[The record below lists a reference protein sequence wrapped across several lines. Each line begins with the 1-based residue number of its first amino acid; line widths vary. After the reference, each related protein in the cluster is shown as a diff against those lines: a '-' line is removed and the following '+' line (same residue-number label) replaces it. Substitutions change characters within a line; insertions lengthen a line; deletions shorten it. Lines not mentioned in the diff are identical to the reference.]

1 MCKLNIKKFIFIFL
15 FFSELLTKYGNK
27 SLKIKQTKYMENLQ
41 NSKSGK
47 IIKSA
52 FFLTIAGFISKI
64 IGVLYKVPLLE
75 IVGSEGLGY
84 YQLVY
89 PIFVFALILSS
100 GGITTSSSTTG
111 L

>member
-1 MCKLNIKKFIFIFL
+1 MEKVLNIK
-15 FFSELLTKYGNK
+15 SN
-27 SLKIKQTKYMENLQ
+27 
-41 NSKSGK
+41 K

-52 FFLTIAGFISKI
+52 MFLTIAGFITKI

-84 YQLVY
+84 YQLVF

-100 GGITTSSSTTG
+100 GGITTTLSKIIAHEINAIHKI